1 MSKRERKAG
10 ISFMSG
16 LSRVDLGIEHMG
28 HAIDDVAP
36 GREFFFEALLARESE
51 SVDFRGAIV

>member
-1 MSKRERKAG
+1 
-10 ISFMSG
+10 MSG